1 MIDKSKTLQDSREL
15 INLCFR
21 IQATKKSIK
30 VIKFDMNEMGKQH
43 THTHTDA
50 HQKCFSAYLCCFNFK
65 HEIYEDLIIVINCQ
79 MN

>member
-43 THTHTDA
+43 THTHIRTSEMFF
-50 HQKCFSAYLCCFNFK
+50 CIFMLF
-65 HEIYEDLIIVINCQ
+65 
-79 MN
+79 